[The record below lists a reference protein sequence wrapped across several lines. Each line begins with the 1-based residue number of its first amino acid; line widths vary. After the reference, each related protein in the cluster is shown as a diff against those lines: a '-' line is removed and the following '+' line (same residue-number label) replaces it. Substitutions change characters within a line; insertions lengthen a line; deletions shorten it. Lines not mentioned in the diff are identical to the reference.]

1 MLSEGRFDIVAEGK
15 KDPGQEGTETAYLPP
30 LPPSRT
36 QRKGRT
42 MTATGVCGCSKHW
55 AVPSR
60 KGPRATAEKK
70 IPRKKGGNSK
80 AKHET

>member
-15 KDPGQEGTETAYLPP
+15 KDPGQEGTETAPP
-30 LPPSRT
+30 PNT
-36 QRKGRT
+36 QRRGRT

-60 KGPRATAEKK
+60 NGPRATAEKK
-70 IPRKKGGNSK
+70 IPHKKGGNSK